1 MIETAT
7 TQQSQRSGID
17 CDEIRICNPI
27 EINEPSEI
35 EIENSDLPKDK
46 TPEVNGKDHQDIP
59 RPVSVSLG
67 KLCVFNDRNTVDGK
81 PIEII
86 D

>member
-46 TPEVNGKDHQDIP
+46 TPEVNGKDH
-59 RPVSVSLG
+59 
-67 KLCVFNDRNTVDGK
+67 
-81 PIEII
+81 
-86 D
+86 